1 MRYTENLNLKKP
13 EQTEFYDVDDFNEN
27 ADIIDTELMNRL
39 KVTGG
44 EMTGSI
50 TVKNTEIL
58 HRDVNNSFLSICGGK
73 NWRDGAYAILH
84 GSTADEK
91 GVFNLGSYDG
101 NLEVNLIGK
110 PTGELTWNSKNI
122 VRSINDITANVD
134 GDVRITTV
142 DNLVIESMPIGQG
155 KTIGE
160 LKTALLAWLKR
171 TQGVTAQCMFTAD
184 NAWSEH
190 WTDNSYVLKAG
201 SLWTVTSIGN
211 ITTHVQA
218 YAHLMF
224 ASYASPTVFTATVV
238 ESAFTQFKMLGDVN
252 SVNNIRPDGNGNITL
267 PVATAE
273 KYGLV
278 RVAEPTDVLD
288 TVNDAAITPAVYHDV
303 SDFRHKGTAYSLGDK
318 VECMFNHELFLECTK
333 AGTTASTPLDTRNV
347 KHGQVLTDGGVQWT
361 VRTHIKSVNGVV
373 AGADGDVTINVDFPD
388 SVTSLESGF
397 DNIKYTMSDGST
409 HTVSMTI
416 LDRLLKYPRWWG
428 KQSTGSDG
436 DFTPTQ
442 DSEMSGTKNYRTV
455 KIPSGV
461 TITVNRQAV
470 IYCDTFVNEGTI
482 NGDGRGGVGGSPNGD
497 NPEDG
502 EFGYGARGG
511 NGGSGKDNSSG
522 TYGDPGGYGGTF
534 TTTPWN
540 EETPLSFGGGGGA
553 GSYGSYNSSAGTA
566 GAYGGAGL
574 IVVAN
579 SIVNTGTI
587 SSKGAKGTGN
597 YTGGGG
603 GGGGGGTVIFI
614 ANTVSN
620 TGTVTLDGGKCT
632 GWAAGGTVQPINGEA
647 GSVFIHEWGEN

>member
-27 ADIIDTELMNRL
+27 ADIIDIELMNRL

-58 HRDVNNSFLSICGGK
+58 HRDVNNSFLTICGGK

-122 VRSINDITANVD
+122 VRSINDIPANVD

-373 AGADGDVTINVDFPD
+373 AGADGDVKITIPKGIKDL
-388 SVTSLESGF
+388 SISG
-397 DNIKYTMSDGST
+397 K
-409 HTVSMTI
+409 
-416 LDRLLKYPRWWG
+416 
-428 KQSTGSDG
+428 
-436 DFTPTQ
+436 
-442 DSEMSGTKNYRTV
+442 
-455 KIPSGV
+455 
-461 TITVNRQAV
+461 TITVTFDDESTKQLTTQ
-470 IYCDTFVNEGTI
+470 DTIGIISNAFVGNAENGYTKLSNGLQLVWGKVNTVPTNITFGRAFATKPIVLPSLYTTAGT
-482 NGDGRGGVGGSPNGD
+482 GGVAGSNMVASADIGSITTTGCRLCCYD
-497 NPEDG
+497 SSTG
-502 EFGYGARGG
+502 RHYGAV
-511 NGGSGKDNSSG
+511 SYVIIGKG
-522 TYGDPGGYGGTF
+522 I
-534 TTTPWN
+534 
-540 EETPLSFGGGGGA
+540 E
-553 GSYGSYNSSAGTA
+553 
-566 GAYGGAGL
+566 
-574 IVVAN
+574 
-579 SIVNTGTI
+579 
-587 SSKGAKGTGN
+587 
-597 YTGGGG
+597 
-603 GGGGGGTVIFI
+603 
-614 ANTVSN
+614 
-620 TGTVTLDGGKCT
+620 
-632 GWAAGGTVQPINGEA
+632 
-647 GSVFIHEWGEN
+647 